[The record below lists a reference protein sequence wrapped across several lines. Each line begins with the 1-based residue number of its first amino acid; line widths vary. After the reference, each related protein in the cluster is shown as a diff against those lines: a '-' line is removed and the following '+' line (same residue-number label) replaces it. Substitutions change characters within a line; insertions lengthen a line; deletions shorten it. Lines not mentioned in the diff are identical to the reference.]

1 MTRPAIVEEFLELV
15 QIESHSFKER
25 LLADV
30 LTAKLRVL
38 GFTVEEDDTASKI
51 GGNAGNLIARLEGD
65 PSAPP
70 IMFSAHLDRVENHG
84 HIKPIVCDGEDLIK
98 SDGTSILAAD
108 DISGI
113 CAILDGVRRV
123 LSEKTAHGDIEI
135 VFSVAEEVGLLGARH
150 LDYSKLKSKMA
161 YVIDSSGPI
170 GTLINQAPTQY
181 TFEIKV
187 HGRSAHAGMAPE
199 EGLSAIRV
207 AAVALSR
214 LKEGR
219 LTPTTTSNFGLIQG
233 GRATNIVADY
243 AKLTA
248 EVRSTQDGETEKY
261 LAEVERVFAQTA
273 AEFGATFD
281 METNLEYSTFK
292 VDEKAEVIRIA
303 ERAMKNLGLAIDVHG
318 AGGGMDG
325 NYFNQHGIQA
335 VGISPDYRKVHTS
348 AEEQPISALIKC
360 GELMAELI
368 KEAAGDH
375 N

>member
-25 LLADV
+25 LLADA
-30 LTAKLRVL
+30 LTTKLKAL
-38 GFTVEEDDTASKI
+38 GFTVEEDDTGSKI
-51 GGNAGNLIARLEGD
+51 NGNAGNLIARLAGD
-65 PSAPP
+65 PSAPS
-70 IMFSAHLDRVENHG
+70 ILFSAHMDRVDNHG
-84 HIKPIVCDGEDLIK
+84 HIKPVVLENEDTIK

-108 DISGI
+108 DISGV

-123 LSEKTAHGDIEI
+123 QADSAVHGDIEI

-150 LDYSKLKSKMA
+150 LDYSKLKSKMG
-161 YVIDSSGPI
+161 YVIDSSGPL

-187 HGRSAHAGMAPE
+187 HGRSAHAGMALE
-199 EGLSAIRV
+199 DGISAIRV

-243 AKLTA
+243 AQLKA
-248 EVRSTQDGETEKY
+248 EVRSTQNEEIEKY
-261 LAEVERVFAQTA
+261 LTEVKKVFAETA
-273 AEFGATFD
+273 AEFEASFE
-281 METNLEYSTFK
+281 MEANLEYTTFK
-292 VDEKAEVIRIA
+292 VDEQSEIIRIA
-303 ERAMKNLGLAIDVHG
+303 ERAMKNVGLTIDVHG

-325 NYFNQHGIQA
+325 NFFNQHGLQA

-348 AEEQPISALIKC
+348 DEEQPISALIKC
-360 GELMAELI
+360 GEMVAELI
-368 KEAAGDH
+368 KEAARAKA
-375 N
+375 